1 MNVGASVEAF
11 ILAGGLSRRMGEPK
25 ALLDVGGRPMLA
37 HVADVAARVASSV
50 TLVSDRSQEISSLG
64 LPIIP
69 DVHHAAGPLG
79 GLHAALIA
87 ARTEAVLLV
96 SCDLPF
102 LTPQLLTGLIRRHG
116 PWPVTVPRT
125 DRLHPVCAVYQRS
138 LADLAE
144 RSLRESRRSMLSFL
158 ESAGYEAVDVS
169 SMEPP
174 VDPMALTN
182 VNDPDEL
189 ATARRRGS

>member
-50 TLVSDRSQEISSLG
+50 TLVSDRSQEISFLG

>member
-50 TLVSDRSQEISSLG
+50 TLVSDRSQEISFLG

-116 PWPVTVPRT
+116 PWPATVPRT